1 MWYGTDMHVHVSVT
15 HVWECLVILGSVM
28 KYGIEEMPV
37 SRKHVNQVRNKTLK
51 LQRCQVK

>member
-1 MWYGTDMHVHVSVT
+1 MHVHVSVT